1 MVSAGLATRSTALS
15 DGESAKDFN
24 TIAATSRDIQP
35 RPTRVRSIEN
45 INHSEKFN
53 RLDS

>member
-15 DGESAKDFN
+15 DRESAKHFN
-24 TIAATSRDIQP
+24 TIAATSGDIQP
-35 RPTRVRSIEN
+35 RPTRASSIEN
-45 INHSEKFN
+45 LNHSEKFN